1 MVDPVRVV
9 RVVGFEV
16 TAGLLP
22 LGVLLSV
29 VRLQDLV
36 VQVVVP
42 RGRRL
47 SLLRRMLLPWVVVV
61 VLVVL
66 LLLKA
71 VIQAEVIGHVGD
83 FSLLVALQQIVD
95 VYHSRLVCFL
105 PTLTERR
112 QRAIHA
118 AHLSQSE
125 TSTKSSLGTS

>member
-1 MVDPVRVV
+1 MVDPVRIV

-16 TAGLLP
+16 TARLLP

-47 SLLRRMLLPWVVVV
+47 SLLRRMLLTWVIVV
-61 VLVVL
+61 VLEM

-71 VIQAEVIGHVGD
+71 VVQAEVVGHVGD
-83 FSLLVALQQIVD
+83 FSLLVALQQIVN
-95 VYHSRLVCFL
+95 VYHSRLVSFL

-112 QRAIHA
+112 QRAVHA

-125 TSTKSSLGTS
+125 TNTKSS